1 MNRFLVAIF
10 VSLIVCLS
18 ASAYIYYKRKQVLA
32 DSFKRDKLCYGW
44 TMIIHSIVYCLPSF
58 LITCFL
64 IAWWAADYL
73 MLFLGIAL
81 FWVFIPII
89 LIWLYLLFSS
99 RQVQTWNHLFVIGIN
114 VFNLMF
120 FVMYMTIE
128 HPRHVCN
135 AEIMETYYEAHKADL
150 DSLARYASRI
160 LDDSCSFHLEFEN
173 GNVAIFHA
181 WKNGKGSNNWDVESS
196 KVKEL
201 CELVGIDKQE
211 FRELKK
217 RLDDLECISVA
228 ASSNNSEPIEIG
240 FRRVMLSAYFFVVYA
255 DSMGNEKYNEY
266 LHRSECIPYNGRIV
280 FKYGSPAFGSMS
292 FPGKQDYMNRKLEDS
307 RPSNIQ

>member
-1 MNRFLVAIF
+1 MNRFLVAILI
-10 VSLIVCLS
+10 SLIVCLL

-32 DSFKRDKLCYGW
+32 DAFKRDKLCYGW
-44 TMIIHSIVYCLPSF
+44 TMIIYAIVYCLPS
-58 LITCFL
+58 LLMTCFL

-73 MLFLGIAL
+73 ILFLGIAL
-81 FWVFIPII
+81 FWFFVPFI
-89 LIWLYLLFSS
+89 LVWLYLLFCS
-99 RQVQTWNHLFVIGIN
+99 RKVQTWNHLFVIGIN

-181 WKNGKGSNNWDVESS
+181 WKNRKGSNNWDVESS
-196 KVKEL
+196 KAKEL
-201 CELVGIDKQE
+201 CELVGIDQQE
-211 FRELKK
+211 FHELKK
-217 RLDDLECISVA
+217 RLDDLECISIA
-228 ASSNNSEPIEIG
+228 ASNNTSEPVEIG
-240 FRRVMLSAYFFVVYA
+240 FRRVMMSGYSFVVYA

-266 LHRSECIPYNGRIV
+266 LHSTEFIPYNGRIV
-280 FKYGSPAFGSMS
+280 FEYGSPAFGSMS
-292 FPGKQDYMNRKLEDS
+292 FPGKQEYMNRKMEDY
-307 RPSNIQ
+307 R